1 MELALLLSLVV
12 MLSGIWIFLYNAIL
26 DLTVKSPADA
36 TLAVLGLVHW
46 TVLCYLCL
54 ALYVLYETGREIRA
68 KHELSERARIAER
81 ILLETWPVT
90 LVALACGFAMAKVGS
105 SEFWIKAP
113 FLLLAGSGI
122 FFAIYRSRKK
132 YKAVETSPVRPTHI
146 VWFFLGIGSLYLPY
160 MLITSIILADVQIS
174 TDKEFY
180 NSTDTVLFSVQS
192 AGYIF
197 RPDLKQVVFGTFRN
211 KVIFDSTFAVTPEQR
226 ANMNLIMVDYIPQ
239 AAFWTRT
246 AYHTVKMVEK
256 PN

>member
-26 DLTVKSPADA
+26 ELTLKSPADA
-36 TLAVLGLVHW
+36 TLAVLGLVHL

-54 ALYVLYETGREIRA
+54 ALYVLYETGRGIRT
-68 KHELSERARIAER
+68 KHQPSVRSQMAER

-90 LVALACGFAMAKVGS
+90 LAALACGFAMAKIGS
-105 SEFWIKAP
+105 SEFWIKVP

-122 FFAIYRSRKK
+122 FMTLYRSW
-132 YKAVETSPVRPTHI
+132 KAHKTGEASPMEPVH
-146 VWFFLGIGSLYLPY
+146 VFWFFVGIGALYVPY
-160 MLITSIILADVQIS
+160 MLIAGILLADVQIT

-180 NSTDTVLFSVQS
+180 NSSDTVLFSVQS

-197 RPDLKQVVFGTFRN
+197 RPELKRVTFGTFQT
-211 KVIFDSTFAVTPEQR
+211 KVNVDSTFAVTPEQR
-226 ANMNLIMVDYIPQ
+226 AKMNLIMVDYTPQ

-246 AYHTVKMVEK
+246 AYHSVKVVK
-256 PN
+256 QPD